1 MENIKLITRPS
12 TITSNDGP
20 ATLYKVTNPNTGKS
34 VLVLSPDR
42 DGERGA
48 RDQAGCVL
56 SGTKDAV
63 VEHAGP
69 LLIRGWG
76 KDDWNRTPEPFD
88 PTELM
93 PGALFTFEY
102 SGALVT
108 LMRMRTGAV
117 VVKLDTKGGYCTDE
131 PGVMW
136 DDDDITPNPH
146 DRGEFA
152 PIKGAIEIAPA
163 I

>member
-88 PTELM
+88 PTDLK
-93 PGALFTFEY
+93 PGELFTY
-102 SGALVT
+102 GYTHGPTIT
-108 LMRMRTGAV
+108 LMRMGVGAV
-117 VVKLDTKGGYCTDE
+117 VVKPTEGYCAPGAMWLRPAGKLQE
-131 PGVMW
+131 PRYWKSSSPM
-136 DDDDITPNPH
+136 
-146 DRGEFA
+146 A
-152 PIKGAIEIAPA
+152 ALM
-163 I
+163 